1 MSVRFL
7 SEGRYCAST
16 LNSDATKLSAA
27 CLKELR
33 KQGAQIRSSVSQSV
47 SACSRGRERGP
58 VNQSRAQRTER
69 RRCHSHRAAQ
79 QAAAI

>member
-47 SACSRGRERGP
+47 SACSRGRGGP

-79 QAAAI
+79 RAAAI